1 MLKRLL
7 NRLHII
13 MTGILMA
20 LITLILSF
28 FFRTSYQS
36 SQTADITYIQRMAS
50 LIIYQL
56 EADTEAPETVLS
68 DYEEQMNVYAVLR
81 DPDGAILYKSRPG
94 FPTDFDV
101 LLQKADQSI
110 GIQNASGFQST
121 KQVTEQGGFIELK
134 GLHHDRYYA
143 VPAAVSTQEGESLS
157 LTLVYPQNSAVEL
170 FLSHA
175 PLYLAIWLISFA
187 VILFVSR
194 FLLKKAFAPSEQMI
208 RSQKDFVAAAS
219 HELKAPLAV
228 IMANTEALQ
237 DMLGIQDVQNTR
249 DMQNARDMQ
258 NTQSHGQI
266 ASQPQA
272 CLDVIDAEC
281 SRMSRLVRDM
291 LLLASSDADKWTIQ
305 KSEINVDTLLITLY
319 EAYEPVCISKKIRL
333 ELDLSEE
340 TYPVLSSDRER
351 LFQILSIFLDNAVC
365 YSPEGSSIQIR
376 TAADEKELVFSV
388 ADHGK
393 GIPEEDKAFIFDRFY
408 RGDRSRTDR
417 SHFGLGL
424 SIAKELAKMLGGEIG
439 FKDTK
444 GGGATFFLKLPVR
457 S

>member
-237 DMLGIQDVQNTR
+237 DMLGIQDVQNTQ

-258 NTQSHGQI
+258 NAAGCPGLYGI
-266 ASQPQA
+266 
-272 CLDVIDAEC
+272 CCC
-281 SRMSRLVRDM
+281 SPHQTPINGPSRKARSM
-291 LLLASSDADKWTIQ
+291 W
-305 KSEINVDTLLITLY
+305 
-319 EAYEPVCISKKIRL
+319 
-333 ELDLSEE
+333 
-340 TYPVLSSDRER
+340 
-351 LFQILSIFLDNAVC
+351 
-365 YSPEGSSIQIR
+365 
-376 TAADEKELVFSV
+376 
-388 ADHGK
+388 
-393 GIPEEDKAFIFDRFY
+393 IPC
-408 RGDRSRTDR
+408 
-417 SHFGLGL
+417 
-424 SIAKELAKMLGGEIG
+424 
-439 FKDTK
+439 
-444 GGGATFFLKLPVR
+444 
-457 S
+457 